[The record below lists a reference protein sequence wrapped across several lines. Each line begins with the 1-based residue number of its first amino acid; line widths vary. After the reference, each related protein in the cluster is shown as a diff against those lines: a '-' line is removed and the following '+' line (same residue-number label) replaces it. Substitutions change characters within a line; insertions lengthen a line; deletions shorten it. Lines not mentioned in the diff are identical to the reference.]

1 MKKAILCV
9 LAVLAGAVSTSAV
22 ARNVKQNKQTPTVST
37 TQMTDSKMD
46 KVAAS
51 TFGGANN
58 EGKAIARG
66 AGIDGLWW

>member
-1 MKKAILCV
+1 
-9 LAVLAGAVSTSAV
+9 
-22 ARNVKQNKQTPTVST
+22 
-37 TQMTDSKMD
+37 MTDSKMD

-58 EGKAIARG
+58 KGKAIARGG